1 MEGVEEEAVEGMGT
15 GAGREV
21 GLAEASLMDLALA
34 LDSERAAAS
43 WASFSLDLRIRRRVL
58 MIEEEEQATGVS
70 EGGELKTKGFGDSLH
85 NVVDSMQEDG
95 ISNLLPLSETESRKV
110 KILVLS
116 NDGKDRI
123 LQRIDSAGRGSVG
136 REGGELLHEGI
147 DDL

>member
-1 MEGVEEEAVEGMGT
+1 
-15 GAGREV
+15 
-21 GLAEASLMDLALA
+21 
-34 LDSERAAAS
+34 
-43 WASFSLDLRIRRRVL
+43 
-58 MIEEEEQATGVS
+58 
-70 EGGELKTKGFGDSLH
+70 
-85 NVVDSMQEDG
+85 MQEDG

-116 NDGKDRI
+116 NDGKDGV